1 MFDFTSSK
9 ELLRAIDVRL
19 ETLTQNL
26 STACGRA
33 VAAGYDHDTVADLQL
48 FAERFGA
55 KRAKPA
61 LNTYDRRRR
70 RHEFSWKSDVDESAI
85 TTTSSDC
92 VKASKTQTSSRL
104 RARPPY

>member
-1 MFDFTSSK
+1 MFDFTSRK

-33 VAAGYDHDTVADLQL
+33 VAAGYDHKTQRACMVQ
-48 FAERFGA
+48 RFY
-55 KRAKPA
+55 RAKPA

-70 RHEFSWKSDVDESAI
+70 RHELSWKSDVDESAT